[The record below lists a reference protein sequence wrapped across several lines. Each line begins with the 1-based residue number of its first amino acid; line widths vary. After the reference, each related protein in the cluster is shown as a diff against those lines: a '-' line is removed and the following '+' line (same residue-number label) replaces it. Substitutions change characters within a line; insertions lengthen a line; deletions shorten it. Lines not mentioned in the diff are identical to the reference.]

1 MEDKM
6 GDGRRS
12 EETKIVFDENNIPV
26 SLEYDDPFYSKADGF
41 LETEAVFLKPCNIP
55 EAFTQK
61 NGFVIAETGFGTGL
75 NFLVTLKKWIETPNK
90 RGVLHFISFEKHIMP
105 LEIARAA
112 HSNWPEI
119 DELSRKLTAKFPK
132 AMKGVQR
139 IWFDEYNVALT
150 LVVGDID
157 DTIKEMNFKADAW
170 FLDGFAPARNPK
182 MWSMHLFNEIRRLS
196 KPDVKI
202 GTYSVA
208 RIIRDNLDAAGFK
221 HAKREGFANKRERL
235 EAWLEGEE
243 EPEKSIQ
250 KVAIIGGGIAGA
262 CLYNAFKKRGINA
275 DVFDD
280 DPEHIAKASGNYAGL
295 IMPRIDRQ
303 PTTQACFFTNSFIYA
318 HFFYQNMPEEAFVP
332 LEINEY
338 PKAERDF
345 QKLEMFKGLPPLP
358 DDVLGFGDDYFIHRA
373 GGKIMPQKILKELFQ
388 DAVII
393 NKKINHIEFDNDKY
407 TLSSSDEK
415 YQNYDYVII
424 ANGTG
429 VNEFDSIEFPVGGK
443 AGVVSISPHNYE
455 ITIPKAGKGY
465 CLEHEG
471 NTIFGATFDA
481 IELGDGPEITN
492 THHQRNHR
500 VLSEFAPELA
510 EKIGFNDLKGRA
522 SVRVVSKDKLPIA
535 GQIDGGIYALG
546 ALGSRGFSTAP
557 ILAETIVSEIV
568 EEPVPFFKEIRAL
581 TEAHRFKVQ

>member
-1 MEDKM
+1 
-6 GDGRRS
+6 
-12 EETKIVFDENNIPV
+12 
-26 SLEYDDPFYSKADGF
+26 
-41 LETEAVFLKPCNIP
+41 
-55 EAFTQK
+55 
-61 NGFVIAETGFGTGL
+61 
-75 NFLVTLKKWIETPNK
+75 
-90 RGVLHFISFEKHIMP
+90 
-105 LEIARAA
+105 
-112 HSNWPEI
+112 
-119 DELSRKLTAKFPK
+119 
-132 AMKGVQR
+132 
-139 IWFDEYNVALT
+139 
-150 LVVGDID
+150 
-157 DTIKEMNFKADAW
+157 
-170 FLDGFAPARNPK
+170 

-243 EPEKSIQ
+243 EPKKSIK
-250 KVAIIGGGIAGA
+250 KVAVIGGGIAGA
-262 CLYNAFKKRGINA
+262 CLYNAFKKRGIKA

-318 HFFYQNMPEEAFVP
+318 HFFYQDMPEEAFFP

-393 NKKINHIEFDNDKY
+393 NKKIDNIEFENDKY

-429 VNEFDSIEFPVGGK
+429 FNEFDSIEFPVGGK

-455 ITIPKAGKGY
+455 IIIPKAGKGY

-481 IELGDGPEITN
+481 IDLGDGPEISN

-510 EKIGFNDLKGRA
+510 EKIDFNDLKGRA

-535 GQIDGGIYALG
+535 GQIDGGVYALG